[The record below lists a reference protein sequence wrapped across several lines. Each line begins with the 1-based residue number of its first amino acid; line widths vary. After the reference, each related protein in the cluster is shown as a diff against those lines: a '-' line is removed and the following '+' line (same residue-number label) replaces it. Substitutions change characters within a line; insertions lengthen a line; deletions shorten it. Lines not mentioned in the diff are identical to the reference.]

1 MTRFERDLL
10 AVLPR
15 LRRYARSLT
24 RNGDDAEDLVQDCVE
39 KAFARRATWR
49 GDNLQGWLMTILTN
63 LNRNR
68 ARGLG
73 RMPAFVEID
82 ETNEPASDAPER
94 DPLQSDRLAA
104 ALNRLD
110 PDQRAVLMLV
120 VVEGY
125 RYAEV
130 AAMLAIPTG
139 TVMSR
144 LSRARRNLA
153 SALEAGNVV
162 ELRRSR

>member
-1 MTRFERDLL
+1 MSRFERDVL

-73 RMPAFVEID
+73 RMPAFVSIED
-82 ETNEPASDAPER
+82 AGEPEAAIPENDPLER
-94 DPLQSDRLAA
+94 DRLVA
-104 ALNRLD
+104 ALNRID

-125 RYAEV
+125 AYAEV
-130 AAMLAIPTG
+130 AAMLGIPIG

-153 SALEAGNVV
+153 SALAAGNVV
-162 ELRRSR
+162 ELRRNR

>member
-1 MTRFERDLL
+1 MSGFEREML

-15 LRRYARSLT
+15 LKRYARALT
-24 RNGDDAEDLVQDCVE
+24 RDASDADDLVQDCVE
-39 KAFARRATWR
+39 KAFARQGTWR
-49 GDNLQGWLMTILTN
+49 GDNLQGWMMTILTN

-68 ARGLG
+68 LRSRG
-73 RMPAFVEID
+73 RQPAFVAYD
-82 ETNEPASDAPER
+82 EAEELAGGQAESDPLER
-94 DPLQSDRLAA
+94 DRLTA
-104 ALNRLD
+104 ALERLD

-130 AAMLAIPTG
+130 AEMLRLPLG

-153 SALEAGNVV
+153 AALEAGNVV
-162 ELRRSR
+162 ELRRKT

>member
-1 MTRFERDLL
+1 MSRFEREVL

-39 KAFARRATWR
+39 KAFARQATWR

-68 ARGLG
+68 ARGLS
-73 RMPAFVEID
+73 RMPAFVAIED
-82 ETNEPASDAPER
+82 AGEPEATSPENDPLER
-94 DPLQSDRLAA
+94 DRLVA
-104 ALNRLD
+104 ALNRID

-125 RYAEV
+125 AYGEV
-130 AAMLAIPTG
+130 AAMLGIPIG

-162 ELRRSR
+162 ELRRNR

>member
-1 MTRFERDLL
+1 MSGFEREVL

-15 LRRYARSLT
+15 LKRYARALT
-24 RNGDDAEDLVQDCVE
+24 RDASDADDLVQDCVE
-39 KAFARRATWR
+39 KAFARQATWR
-49 GDNLQGWLMTILTN
+49 GDNLQSWMMTILTN

-68 ARGLG
+68 LRSRGRL
-73 RMPAFVEID
+73 PAFVAYD
-82 ETNEPASDAPER
+82 EAEELAGSEAER
-94 DPLQSDRLAA
+94 DPLQRDRLTA
-104 ALNRLD
+104 ALERLD

-120 VVEGY
+120 VIEGY

-130 AAMLAIPTG
+130 AEMLQIPPG

-153 SALEAGNVV
+153 AALEAGNVV
-162 ELRRSR
+162 ELRRRT

>member
-1 MTRFERDLL
+1 MNRFEQQVL
-10 AVLPR
+10 ATMPR
-15 LRRYARSLT
+15 LRRYARALA
-24 RNGDDAEDLVQDCVE
+24 RNAADADDMVQDCVE
-39 KAFARRATWR
+39 RALKHRTSWR

-63 LNRNR
+63 VNRNR

-73 RMPAFVEID
+73 RRPDTVTMEDAGEPEAPAVD
-82 ETNEPASDAPER
+82 N
-94 DPLQSDRLAA
+94 DPLERDRLAA

-110 PDQRAVLMLV
+110 ADQRAVLMLV

-130 AAMLAIPTG
+130 SAMLDIPIG

-144 LSRARRNLA
+144 LSRARKHLA
-153 SALEAGNVV
+153 STLEAGNVV
-162 ELRRSR
+162 ELRRNR

>member
-1 MTRFERDLL
+1 MSGFEREVL

-15 LRRYARSLT
+15 LKRYARALT
-24 RNGDDAEDLVQDCVE
+24 RDTSDADDLVQDCVE
-39 KAFARRATWR
+39 KAFARQATWR
-49 GDNLQGWLMTILTN
+49 GGNLQSWMMTILTN

-68 ARGLG
+68 LRSRG
-73 RMPAFVEID
+73 RQPAFVAYD
-82 ETNEPASDAPER
+82 EAEELTGSETEH
-94 DPLQSDRLAA
+94 DPLQRDRLTA
-104 ALNRLD
+104 ALERLD

-120 VVEGY
+120 VIEGY

-130 AAMLAIPTG
+130 AEMLQIPPG

-153 SALEAGNVV
+153 AALEAGNVV
-162 ELRRSR
+162 ELRRKT